1 MDTKLRDIIRVANRE
16 FPKFIGEVL
25 QGGPKGA
32 ELGEAVRRLGKV
44 ALRLKQVDRYLA
56 ERAGSGAKALES
68 EQEFLTYAENLK
80 AVQGVLE
87 TLQSSLL
94 AQKSSSEDVRANL
107 QAASAWASSLRQIS

>member
-1 MDTKLRDIIRVANRE
+1 MNTKLRDIIRIANRE
-16 FPKFIGEVL
+16 FPEFIGEVL
-25 QGGPKGA
+25 QNGPKGA
-32 ELGEAVRRLGKV
+32 ELGGAARRLGKV

-80 AVQGVLE
+80 ALRGVLE

-94 AQKSSSEDVRANL
+94 AQKSHSDNVRANL
-107 QAASAWASSLRQIS
+107 QAASAWATSLRQTS